1 MRSYLEVPLR
11 TKGGAVI
18 GSYCVVHTN
27 PRDFSQRDILTLAE
41 IATCIVDHLN
51 LLRYKQEHDRAQ
63 HLIQGLGTIVASS
76 LESPLSG
83 APALPPAPIR
93 SPHVRLGV
101 QDREATPAVAAEST
115 KQDVVDVAVD
125 DTREMSSHTVD
136 LSQRFEDFRLNE
148 TSSRRKAVSTPFP
161 TSETQTRST
170 NGVLSDQKE
179 KHDRSFDED
188 EHSILADITELIYKH
203 NDIDGVLVLDAPS
216 ETAPADE
223 HSRPPSSC
231 KEVGTRLGSD
241 GENVAMAAYRRSKH
255 LSTSVLRGLLYRHP
269 AGKILRR
276 EKDAPMLDAFVRSDG
291 RADLLSDTAAPSPLN
306 DEEYLFE
313 YLGGPLQI
321 ILAPM
326 WAATHRNGLLCTVC
340 WTRDRARNF
349 EDEDVALL
357 SAFCN
362 SALANLAR
370 KDAISTMQA
379 KSRFMESIS
388 HELRSPIHGIL
399 ASADLLDEQCTDA
412 GSRSLLTNIQSCGAT
427 LLDTMNQLLIYTEMS
442 STKSGSSGT
451 GLPTTAHDKTPET
464 NDDVAN
470 EETHINLGTLVEE
483 VVDAISVSHTL
494 NESHGKELETERKRS
509 VSIRT
514 IHNVLVPVP
523 TVVTIHPEAAK
534 RVRIQV
540 GAFRRLLMILYS
552 NALQHTSHGHV
563 EVELRLKEEV
573 GEDVANAIQLV
584 VRDSGRGISQRFMDS
599 QMFLP
604 FSQEHATSAGIG
616 LGLNIAQRLVR
627 NLGGT
632 IDVESKEEIGTTMQV
647 TIPLT
652 ERMVQ
657 QEGSDDST
665 IFLPTLLRRNISGRS
680 ICIIN
685 LVEGHEVP
693 QKRLRPS
700 IYDTTNTVLVRSL
713 KTILSECFGVQ
724 IVLDESIAEAFLD
737 VDDGQVFMSS
747 TTNPIADGL
756 KIQNPYVRV
765 YHAHRENLLT
775 SCRISPRAVA
785 AALVQLFDLTHVLDQ
800 ETRDLLQIYQPLDLR
815 ETVSPAAAPAPAS
828 TLDIQAAYS
837 EESSSYT
844 HFTDGE
850 IGDVNKT
857 STEDTIPNCLLVDDN
872 EVNLKVRRSLP
883 RL

>member
-11 TKGGAVI
+11 TKGGVVI
-18 GSYCVVHTN
+18 GSYCVVDTN
-27 PRDFSQRDILTLAE
+27 PRDFSQRDVITLAE
-41 IATCIVDHLN
+41 ISTCIVDHLN

-76 LESPLSG
+76 LESPLSDG
-83 APALPPAPIR
+83 SALLPAPTHSSNI
-93 SPHVRLGV
+93 RLGA
-101 QDREATPAVAAEST
+101 QDGEATAPVAVEST
-115 KQDVVDVAVD
+115 EEVVVDVAAE
-125 DTREMSSHTVD
+125 RPMGLSSHTVD

-148 TSSRRKAVSTPFP
+148 TSPEDASRRQAVSTPP
-161 TSETQTRST
+161 PISETQTRST
-170 NGVLSDQKE
+170 HGVLPDQKG
-179 KHDRSFDED
+179 KHQRSFDED

-216 ETAPADE
+216 ETTPADG
-223 HSRPPSSC
+223 SARPPSSC
-231 KEVGTRLGSD
+231 KEMGTRLGSD
-241 GENVAMAAYRRSKH
+241 DENVAMVAYRRSKH

-276 EKDAPMLDAFVRSDG
+276 EKDAPVLDAFVRSHDPT
-291 RADLLSDTAAPSPLN
+291 DLLSDNPVPSPSN
-306 DEEYLFE
+306 DEEHLFE

-362 SALANLAR
+362 SAVANLAR
-370 KDAISTMQA
+370 KDAISTMQT

-442 STKSGSSGT
+442 STKSRSSSVT
-451 GLPTTAHDKTPET
+451 GLSATPHDITAET

-470 EETHINLGTLVEE
+470 NETHVNLGTLVEE

-494 NESHGKELETERKRS
+494 NEVHGKELETERKKS
-509 VSIRT
+509 GSIRT
-514 IHNVLVPVP
+514 IHSVLVPVP

-563 EVELRLKEEV
+563 EVELRLRDNV
-573 GEDVANAIQLV
+573 GKDIADAIQLV

-652 ERMVQ
+652 ERMVL
-657 QEGSDDST
+657 QEESGDST
-665 IFLPTLLRRNISGRS
+665 IFFSTVLRQNISGRS
-680 ICIIN
+680 VCIMN
-685 LVEGHEVP
+685 LVEGHETP
-693 QKRLRPS
+693 QRRPIPEDDLIRMLRH
-700 IYDTTNTVLVRSL
+700 TNCSERKYSRSFPRR
-713 KTILSECFGVQ
+713 KGR
-724 IVLDESIAEAFLD
+724 
-737 VDDGQVFMSS
+737 SS
-747 TTNPIADGL
+747 L
-756 KIQNPYVRV
+756 
-765 YHAHRENLLT
+765 
-775 SCRISPRAVA
+775 
-785 AALVQLFDLTHVLDQ
+785 HVK
-800 ETRDLLQIYQPLDLR
+800 
-815 ETVSPAAAPAPAS
+815 
-828 TLDIQAAYS
+828 
-837 EESSSYT
+837 
-844 HFTDGE
+844 HG
-850 IGDVNKT
+850 
-857 STEDTIPNCLLVDDN
+857 
-872 EVNLKVRRSLP
+872 
-883 RL
+883 

>member
-18 GSYCVVHTN
+18 GSYCVVDTN
-27 PRDFSQRDILTLAE
+27 PRDFSQRDIITLAE
-41 IATCIVDHLN
+41 ISTCIVDHLN

-76 LESPLSG
+76 LESPLSDG
-83 APALPPAPIR
+83 SALLPAPTHSSNI
-93 SPHVRLGV
+93 RLGA
-101 QDREATPAVAAEST
+101 QDGEATAPVAVEST
-115 KQDVVDVAVD
+115 EEVVVDVAAE
-125 DTREMSSHTVD
+125 RPMGLSSHTVD

-148 TSSRRKAVSTPFP
+148 PSPEDASRRQAVSTPP
-161 TSETQTRST
+161 PKSETQTRST
-170 NGVLSDQKE
+170 HGVLSDQKG
-179 KHDRSFDED
+179 KHQRSFDED

-216 ETAPADE
+216 ETTPADG
-223 HSRPPSSC
+223 SARPPSSC
-231 KEVGTRLGSD
+231 KEMGTRLGSD
-241 GENVAMAAYRRSKH
+241 DENVAMVAYRRSKH

-276 EKDAPMLDAFVRSDG
+276 EKDAPVLDAFVRSHDPT
-291 RADLLSDTAAPSPLN
+291 DLLSDNPVPSPSN
-306 DEEYLFE
+306 DEEHLFE

-362 SALANLAR
+362 SAVANLAR
-370 KDAISTMQA
+370 KDAISTMQT

-442 STKSGSSGT
+442 STKSRSSSVT
-451 GLPTTAHDKTPET
+451 GLSATAHDITAET

-470 EETHINLGTLVEE
+470 NETHVNLGTLVEE

-494 NESHGKELETERKRS
+494 NEVHGKELETERKKS
-509 VSIRT
+509 GSIRT
-514 IHNVLVPVP
+514 IHSVLVPVP

-563 EVELRLKEEV
+563 EVELRLRDNV
-573 GEDVANAIQLV
+573 GKDIADAIQLV

-652 ERMVQ
+652 ERMVL
-657 QEGSDDST
+657 QEESGDST
-665 IFLPTLLRRNISGRS
+665 IFFSTVLRQNISGRS
-680 ICIIN
+680 VCIMN
-685 LVEGHEVP
+685 LVEGHEMP
-693 QKRLRPS
+693 QRRPTPS
-700 IYDTTNTVLVRSL
+700 VYDTTNTVLVRSL
-713 KTILSECFGVQ
+713 KTILSECYGIQ
-724 IVLDESIAEAFLD
+724 IVLNENIAEAFLD
-737 VDDGQVFMSS
+737 VKDGQVFMSS
-747 TTNPIADGL
+747 TADLIADGL

-765 YHAHRENLLT
+765 CH
-775 SCRISPRAVA
+775 P
-785 AALVQLFDLTHVLDQ
+785 Q
-800 ETRDLLQIYQPLDLR
+800 
-815 ETVSPAAAPAPAS
+815 
-828 TLDIQAAYS
+828 
-837 EESSSYT
+837 
-844 HFTDGE
+844 
-850 IGDVNKT
+850 
-857 STEDTIPNCLLVDDN
+857 
-872 EVNLKVRRSLP
+872 
-883 RL
+883 

>member
-11 TKGGAVI
+11 TKGGVVI
-18 GSYCVVHTN
+18 GSYCVVDTN
-27 PRDFSQRDILTLAE
+27 PRDFSQRDIITLAE
-41 IATCIVDHLN
+41 ISTCIVDHLN

-76 LESPLSG
+76 LESPLSDG
-83 APALPPAPIR
+83 SALLPAPTHSSNI
-93 SPHVRLGV
+93 RLGA
-101 QDREATPAVAAEST
+101 QDGEATAPVAVEST
-115 KQDVVDVAVD
+115 EEVVVDVAAE
-125 DTREMSSHTVD
+125 RPMGLSSHTVD

-148 TSSRRKAVSTPFP
+148 TSPEDASRRQAVSTPP
-161 TSETQTRST
+161 PISETQTRST
-170 NGVLSDQKE
+170 HGVLSDQKG
-179 KHDRSFDED
+179 KHQRSFDED

-203 NDIDGVLVLDAPS
+203 NDIEGVLVLDAPS
-216 ETAPADE
+216 ETTPADG
-223 HSRPPSSC
+223 SARPPSSC
-231 KEVGTRLGSD
+231 KEMGTRLGSD
-241 GENVAMAAYRRSKH
+241 DENVAMVAYRRSKH

-276 EKDAPMLDAFVRSDG
+276 EKDAPVLDAFVRSHDPT
-291 RADLLSDTAAPSPLN
+291 DLLSDNPVPSPSN
-306 DEEYLFE
+306 DEEHLFE

-362 SALANLAR
+362 SAVANLAR
-370 KDAISTMQA
+370 KDAISTMQT

-442 STKSGSSGT
+442 STKSRSSSVT
-451 GLPTTAHDKTPET
+451 GLSATPHDITAET

-470 EETHINLGTLVEE
+470 NETHVNLGTLVEE

-494 NESHGKELETERKRS
+494 NEVHGKELETERKKS
-509 VSIRT
+509 GSIRT
-514 IHNVLVPVP
+514 IHSVLVPVP

-563 EVELRLKEEV
+563 EVELRLRDNV
-573 GEDVANAIQLV
+573 GKDIADAIQLV

-652 ERMVQ
+652 ERMVL
-657 QEGSDDST
+657 QEESGDST
-665 IFLPTLLRRNISGRS
+665 IFFSTVLRQNISGRS
-680 ICIIN
+680 VCIMN
-685 LVEGHEVP
+685 LVEGHEMP
-693 QKRLRPS
+693 QRRPTPS
-700 IYDTTNTVLVRSL
+700 VYDTTNTVLVRSL
-713 KTILSECFGVQ
+713 KTILSECFGIQ
-724 IVLDESIAEAFLD
+724 IVLNENIAEAFLD
-737 VDDGQVFMSS
+737 VKDGQVFMSS
-747 TTNPIADGL
+747 TADLIADGL

-765 YHAHRENLLT
+765 CH
-775 SCRISPRAVA
+775 P
-785 AALVQLFDLTHVLDQ
+785 Q
-800 ETRDLLQIYQPLDLR
+800 
-815 ETVSPAAAPAPAS
+815 
-828 TLDIQAAYS
+828 
-837 EESSSYT
+837 
-844 HFTDGE
+844 
-850 IGDVNKT
+850 
-857 STEDTIPNCLLVDDN
+857 
-872 EVNLKVRRSLP
+872 
-883 RL
+883 